1 MQLERS
7 IGLIGLTFVAVG
19 GVLGSGWLFA
29 PLLAAEQAGP
39 AAVLAWV
46 IGAFAVL
53 LLAMTFA
60 EVTAILPVA
69 GGLARIPYFSHGNVV
84 AGIMGWTAWIGYAVM
99 APIEVS
105 IMLNYL
111 APEAPWA
118 FGANSTRD
126 AIVLS
131 PYGVGLVVLMM
142 AVMTVINAFGVA
154 FFARINTSLTWFKI
168 ILPIVVGVILIASR
182 FDVSNFTDHGGF
194 APFGLSGVFAAV
206 TTGGVVFAF
215 IGFRHAID
223 MAGETKNPQVT
234 IPIALVLALVICGG
248 IYLLLQVAF
257 IGALDKQ
264 ELANGWKGITFG
276 HDGGPLA
283 AIAQTLALLWL
294 VSVIVGG
301 AIISPFGSALVA
313 TGSNGRLVMA
323 LANNGFFGATLKK
336 LSPRGVPLHAL
347 VLNLVVGTI
356 AVIALPFHELVA
368 LNSSAITLSL
378 ASGPLALLALRRL
391 APNQE
396 RWFRLPAA
404 PVLAGLAF
412 IFATLIVYWSGWDT
426 LQSLGLAMGVGVV
439 FFVWRHRSTGL
450 QGLELRGANWLL
462 PYIAAIGLV
471 SAFGQFDGSG
481 DIPLGWDMAILAAV
495 SVVLLVLAVRVRIS
509 REKFQQRHRMSV
521 ATADPP
527 PQDIQ

>member
-7 IGLIGLTFVAVG
+7 IGLVGLTFVAVG

-39 AAVLAWV
+39 AAILAWV
-46 IGAFAVL
+46 IGAIAVL

-84 AGIMGWTAWIGYAVM
+84 AALMGWTAWIGYAVM

-111 APEAPWA
+111 GPEVPWA
-118 FGANSTRD
+118 FGPSSTRD
-126 AIVLS
+126 AIALS
-131 PYGVGLVVLMM
+131 PYGMGLVVIMM
-142 AVMTVINAFGVA
+142 AVMTLINAFGVA
-154 FFARINTSLTWFKI
+154 FFARVNTSLTWLKI
-168 ILPIVVGVILIASR
+168 ILPVVVGIILIASR
-182 FDVSNFTDHGGF
+182 FETSNFHDVGGF
-194 APFGLSGVFAAV
+194 APFGVAGVLAAV

-234 IPIALVLALVICGG
+234 IPIALILAVGICAA

-257 IGALDKQ
+257 IGAMDQQ
-264 ELANGWKGITFG
+264 ELARGWKGISFD

-294 VSVIVGG
+294 VSLIIGG
-301 AIISPFGSALVA
+301 AVISPFGSALIAV
-313 TGSNGRLVMA
+313 GSNGRLVLA
-323 LANNGFFGATLKK
+323 LANNGFFGAALTK
-336 LSPRGVPLHAL
+336 LSSRGVPLNAFL
-347 VLNLVVGTI
+347 LNLAVGTF
-356 AVIALPFHELVA
+356 AVIVLPFHQLVA

-378 ASGPLALLALRRL
+378 ASGPLALLALRHL
-391 APNQE
+391 APDHE

-404 PVLAGLAF
+404 PLLAGLAF

-426 LQSLGLAMGVGVV
+426 LRSLGLAMAVGVV
-439 FFVWRHRSTGL
+439 FFIWRHRKTGL
-450 QGLELRGANWLL
+450 EGLELQGAVWLV
-462 PYIAAIGLV
+462 PYIAGIGLV
-471 SAFGQFDGSG
+471 SAFGQFDGTG
-481 DIPLGWDMAILAAV
+481 DIPLGWDMVILAALAAG
-495 SVVLLVLAVRVRIS
+495 LLMLAVRGRIT
-509 REKFQQRHRMSV
+509 REKFQRRRRVSLGK
-521 ATADPP
+521 ADPP